1 MYSHEKGF
9 YTISENN
16 DKRQLWIDLCSIP
29 SETSEMSKIC
39 WKHFKISDFEQ
50 DFDPLSNIDEIANNM
65 GLGVLKKN
73 ALPSVNLPNKNSYEV
88 NTDYKPQF
96 KKEKNF

>member
-1 MYSHEKGF
+1 VEIRRTK
-9 YTISENN
+9 
-16 DKRQLWIDLCSIP
+16 KQLWIDLCSIP

-50 DFDPLSNIDEIANNM
+50 DFDPLSNIDEIAISV
-65 GLGVLKKN
+65 GLGALKKN
-73 ALPSVNLPNKNSYEV
+73 ALPSVNLPKKRSSEI
-88 NTDYKPQF
+88 NTDYEPQF